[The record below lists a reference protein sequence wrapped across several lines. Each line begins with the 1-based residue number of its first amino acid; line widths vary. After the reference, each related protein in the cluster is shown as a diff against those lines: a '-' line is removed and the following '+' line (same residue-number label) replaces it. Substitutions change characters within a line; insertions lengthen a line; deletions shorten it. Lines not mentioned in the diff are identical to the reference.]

1 MSKVTEI
8 RDPKTLREVASH
20 LEKTV
25 IRQHKEIARL
35 RLDIARLR
43 GQDVSPLMEI
53 GLLKEQIEAMKRSMF
68 GISSE
73 RRSEDS
79 SNGDQKKDTDE
90 KKPKRGHGPR
100 SQPDLPIEKVI
111 HTLALD
117 ERTCTFCGGEVNEV
131 PEWFEES
138 EEITV
143 VALEYKI
150 LHHLRQKYRCTCN
163 AQVVTAPGPVKLMP
177 GGRYSIDFAAQ
188 VAENKYLDHLPLERQ
203 VRAMARDGLV
213 IDSQTLWDQ
222 IERLAQHLQPTYEAL
237 LRKAFD
243 AGVIYA
249 DETRWQMM
257 MKNNSC
263 RWWTWCVATDKIAT
277 YRIFSNRSQKAAAKM
292 LGEYGRVAMTDGYA
306 TYDALVKNGIANPS
320 LTIAHCWAHV
330 RRKFIEAEDAY
341 PELSKPAVSMI
352 RDLYR
357 IEKKIPRITT
367 DMPVNERKKL
377 LELRHKIRQQES
389 RPKIDEIRKWAFEHL
404 PNTLPQSKMGKALNY
419 MLKLWPGLT
428 VFLDNPE
435 VPLDNNAAE
444 RALRGVVVGR
454 KNHYGSRSKRGTE
467 VAALFYTMMETA
479 KLSGIDART
488 YLRQAATRAIKKPG
502 TITLP
507 NDLT

>member
-1 MSKVTEI
+1 MSKVTDI
-8 RDPKTLREVASH
+8 RDPKALQEVACH

-25 IRQHKEIARL
+25 IRQHKEIAKL

-43 GQDVSPLMEI
+43 GQDVSPQMELA
-53 GLLKEQIEAMKRSMF
+53 LLKEQLDAMKRSMF
-68 GISSE
+68 GTSSE
-73 RRSEDS
+73 RRPEND
-79 SNGDQKKDTDE
+79 SNGDQKKDERE

-100 SQPDLPIEKVI
+100 SQPDLPIEKVVHI
-111 HTLALD
+111 LALD
-117 ERTCTFCGGEVNEV
+117 ERTCSFCGGEVKEMG
-131 PEWFEES
+131 EQFEES

-143 VALEYKI
+143 ISLEYKI
-150 LHHLRQKYRCTCN
+150 LHHRRQKYRCGCN
-163 AQVVTAPGPVKLMP
+163 AQVVTAPGPVKLTP

-222 IERLAQHLQPTYEAL
+222 IEKLAQYLQPTYEAL
-237 LRKAFD
+237 CRQAFE

-257 MKNNSC
+257 MKNKSC
-263 RWWTWCVATDKIAT
+263 RWWTWCVATDEIAT
-277 YRIFSNRSQKAAAKM
+277 YRIFSNRSQNAAAKM

-306 TYDALVKNGIANPS
+306 TYDALVKNGRANPN
-320 LTIAHCWAHV
+320 LTIAHCWAHA
-330 RRKFIEAEDAY
+330 RRKYIEADDAY
-341 PELSKPAVSMI
+341 PELSKPAIAMI
-352 RDLYR
+352 KDLYR
-357 IEKKIPRITT
+357 IEKKIPRITA
-367 DMPVNERKKL
+367 DMPENERKKL

-389 RPKIDEIRKWAFEHL
+389 RPKINEIRKWAFENL
-404 PNTLPQSKMGKALNY
+404 PNTLPESKMGRALNY

-479 KLSGIDART
+479 KLSGVDART
-488 YLRQAATRAIKKPG
+488 YLRQAATQAIKKLG
-502 TITLP
+502 SITLP
-507 NDLT
+507 TDLT

>member
-8 RDPKTLREVASH
+8 RDPKTLQEVASH
-20 LEKTV
+20 LENTV
-25 IRQHKEIARL
+25 VRQHKEIARL
-35 RLDIARLR
+35 RSENARLR
-43 GQDVSPLMEI
+43 GQDVSPQMELS
-53 GLLKEQIEAMKRSMF
+53 LLKEQLEAMKRSMF
-68 GISSE
+68 GTSSE
-73 RRSEDS
+73 RRPEDS
-79 SNGDQKKDTDE
+79 SNGDQEKGTNE
-90 KKPKRGHGPR
+90 KKPKSGHGPR
-100 SQPDLPIEKVI
+100 SQPDLPIEKVV

-117 ERTCTFCGGEVNEV
+117 ERTCSFCGGEVE
-131 PEWFEES
+131 EMGEQHEES

-143 VALEYKI
+143 ISLEYKI
-150 LHHLRQKYRCTCN
+150 LHHCRQKYRCSCN
-163 AQVVTAPGPVKLMP
+163 AQVVTAPGPVKLTP

-188 VAENKYLDHLPLERQ
+188 VTENKYLDHLPLESQ

-367 DMPVNERKKL
+367 DMPENERKKL

-404 PNTLPQSKMGKALNY
+404 PNTLPKSKMGKALNY
-419 MLKLWPGLT
+419 MLKLWSGLT

-502 TITLP
+502 AVTLP
-507 NDLT
+507 SDLT

>member
-1 MSKVTEI
+1 MSKVTDI
-8 RDPKTLREVASH
+8 RDQETLKQVAFH

-25 IRQHKEIARL
+25 IRQHKEIAKL
-35 RLDIARLR
+35 RFDVARLR
-43 GQDVSPLMEI
+43 GQDVSPQMELE
-53 GLLKEQIEAMKRSMF
+53 LLKEQLEAMKRSMF

-73 RRSEDS
+73 RRPTDS
-79 SNGDQKKDTDE
+79 SNGDQKKDTGE

-100 SQPDLPIEKVI
+100 SQPDLPIEIVV

-117 ERTCTFCGGEVNEV
+117 ERTCSFCGGEAKEV
-131 PEWFEES
+131 PDWFDES

-143 VALEYKI
+143 ISLEYKI
-150 LHHLRQKYRCTCN
+150 LHHLRQKCRCSCN

-257 MKNNSC
+257 MKSNSC

-367 DMPVNERKKL
+367 DTPECERKKL
-377 LELRHKIRQQES
+377 LELRHKIRKRES
-389 RPKIDEIRKWAFEHL
+389 RPKIDEIREWAFENL
-404 PNTLPQSKMGKALNY
+404 PNTLPESKMGRALNY